1 MTWSQFMILY
11 IMTQNAENNTMF
23 NLSVS
28 EMDTD
33 RLNLLHR
40 IYNFSETPIKLVGST
55 TYSSRIGVIENDII
69 RI

>member
-1 MTWSQFMILY
+1 
-11 IMTQNAENNTMF
+11 MTQNTENNTMF

-40 IYNFSETPIKLVGST
+40 I
-55 TYSSRIGVIENDII
+55 
-69 RI
+69 

>member
-40 IYNFSETPIKLVGST
+40 I
-55 TYSSRIGVIENDII
+55 
-69 RI
+69 